1 MVLSSTQHAIPIFES
16 LIHCCRLYE
25 ERLEQLNRE
34 EAMLRADKPTHPEY
48 LAMIHC
54 IDSRRDEKLR
64 VAEKELELHLESLGR
79 WAVARRAQI
88 HSQFYQDVRE
98 ARERTMAELGQHW
111 YAIQH
116 ERRKHANNVPDF
128 GIRYPKN
135 QAQRIRHALSY
146 NKEVSI
152 LSGVAKYE
160 GMPAAP
166 DMSGASMQE
175 MEDDFD
181 AMSVS

>member
-1 MVLSSTQHAIPIFES
+1 
-16 LIHCCRLYE
+16 
-25 ERLEQLNRE
+25 
-34 EAMLRADKPTHPEY
+34 MLRADNPTHPEY
-48 LAMIHC
+48 LAMMEC
-54 IDSRRDEKLR
+54 VDARRGEKVR
-64 VAEKELELHLESLGR
+64 IARQELDLNLEALGR

-98 ARERTMAELGQHW
+98 TRERAVAELGQHW

-128 GIRYPKN
+128 GLRYPQN
-135 QAQRIRHALSY
+135 QVQRVRNALSY

-166 DMSGASMQE
+166 EMRGASLQE
-175 MEDDFD
+175 MDEDLEIMAVGDLPGNPL
-181 AMSVS
+181 